1 MKQRLYWFS
10 VLAAFLAALSLS
22 GPAMA
27 AGQQVPFKGRSSG
40 GVTLSRPAATAGK
53 SVPFKGR
60 SSGAVTVTD
69 FAYPFVTTSVVGE
82 GEATHLGRF
91 TLTAEAV
98 IDVSLPGGPAAG
110 SWILTAA
117 NGDQLFM
124 TFVAYGI
131 DPTHGHGDFTIVGGT
146 GRFQG
151 ATGSYTQLITFAT
164 PPGSSP
170 STAYTD
176 VLKGMISF
184 GHE

>member
-10 VLAAFLAALSLS
+10 VLAAFLVALSLNA
-22 GPAMA
+22 PALA

-40 GVTLSRPAATAGK
+40 V
-53 SVPFKGR
+53 
-60 SSGAVTVTD
+60 VTVTD
-69 FAYPFVTTSVVGE
+69 VSYPFVTTHVVGE
-82 GEATHLGRF
+82 GEATHLGHF

-98 IDVSLPGGPAAG
+98 VDVSLPGAPAAG
-110 SWILTAA
+110 SWTLTAA
-117 NGDQLFM
+117 NGDQLFV
-124 TFVAYGI
+124 TFVAIGI

-176 VLKGMISF
+176 RIEGMISF
-184 GHE
+184 GHQ

>member
-1 MKQRLYWFS
+1 MKQRLYWYS
-10 VLAAFLAALSLS
+10 VVVAVLAALTLSA
-22 GPAMA
+22 PAMA
-27 AGQQVPFKGRSSG
+27 AGHP
-40 GVTLSRPAATAGK
+40 
-53 SVPFKGR
+53 VPFKGR

-69 FAYPFVTTSVVGE
+69 VSYPFVTTRVVGE
-82 GEATHLGRF
+82 GEATHLGHF

-98 IDVSLPGGPAAG
+98 VDVSLPGAPATG
-110 SWILTAA
+110 RWTLTAA
-117 NGDQLFM
+117 NGDQLFA

-176 VLKGMISF
+176 LLKGTISF
-184 GHE
+184 GP